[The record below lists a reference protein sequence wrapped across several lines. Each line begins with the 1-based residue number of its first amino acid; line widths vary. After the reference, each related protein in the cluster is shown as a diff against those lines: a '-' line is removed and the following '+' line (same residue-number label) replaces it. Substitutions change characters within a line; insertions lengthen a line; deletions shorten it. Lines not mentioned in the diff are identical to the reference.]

1 MIYKFTLEEQAQLE
15 AIDKKYETL
24 GAEKEAEMSHY
35 QAPDPALESACHV
48 EWPERPT
55 PPKAKSKSAREK
67 YLREVEEY
75 TRKLDE
81 LNAQVE
87 KAYDAYMN
95 SASPEW
101 RRLNDEIGDLI
112 VLKNQEMTTFIASCD
127 RKRFARLNGDKAK
140 ILDHARDQA
149 KTLIVNRF
157 AYYKK
162 VIETGIM
169 HGDTIRSFSARD
181 VRVGRDCSEIWLDA
195 EAIREDIR
203 ECVKL
208 HYEALKDDPDGIK
221 QLDTIIL
228 RVINSS
234 PYTSSHKGD
243 RFKEIEIDKAKELIS
258 FNTTKPKELTILTS
272 KVASE
277 LFAGDFTP
285 GTGKRINVQRRELQ
299 KKTPV
304 YDVVTVGLEDLKTY
318 GVEIKGRRELTQY
331 DWEIHDA
338 IMTLFKAGNEYITSS
353 MIFDLISGKDGAT
366 LNPKQQE
373 HITNAITKLMYTVV
387 KIDASE
393 EAKKFNKKIDEFV
406 YDGNLVPAE
415 RVTVTLNGTTTETI
429 HPFRT
434 PPLGDYSERLSQIA
448 RIDVKY
454 LNTPVNKNE
463 KTIVLQGF
471 LSRRI
476 STIKR
481 NPHFSRTITYE
492 SIYDV
497 VDLSDIKSPGA
508 LRNKKND
515 IRNTTKKILDYWV
528 EVGFISGY
536 SENVKDGGRGQIESV
551 TIEVENTG
559 DQVKG

>member
-1 MIYKFTLEEQAQLE
+1 MIYEFTLEERAQLE
-15 AIDKKYETL
+15 AIDRKYEKL
-24 GAEKEAEMSHY
+24 GAEKEAQMSLVKG
-35 QAPDPALESACHV
+35 PDPALESACHV
-48 EWPERPT
+48 EFPDRPT
-55 PPKAKSKSAREK
+55 PPTSKTKSAQQK
-67 YLREVEEY
+67 YIKDLEEY
-75 TRKLDE
+75 SRQIEE
-81 LNAQVE
+81 LNEVVQ
-87 KAYDAYMN
+87 KAIDAYMN

-112 VLKNQEMTTFIASCD
+112 HLQNQEFKTFVASCD
-127 RKRFARLNGDKAK
+127 RKRFAQLKGDKAK

-149 KTLIVNRF
+149 KKLILNRY

-162 VIETGIM
+162 VIETGVM
-169 HGDTIRSFSARD
+169 DGDNVEMFSAVD
-181 VRVGRDCSEIWLDA
+181 LRVGRDSSEFWLDA
-195 EAIREDIR
+195 EEIREAIRENL
-203 ECVKL
+203 KL
-208 HYEALKDDPDGIK
+208 HYEALKDDPDGIR
-221 QLDTIIL
+221 QLDTII
-228 RVINSS
+228 VKTINSN
-234 PYTSSHKGD
+234 PYVSSHKGE
-243 RFKEIEIDKAKELIS
+243 RFKSIEIDKARELIS
-258 FNTTKPKELTILTS
+258 FNTTKPKELMTLTS

-285 GTGKRINVQRRELQ
+285 GTGKRINVQRKELQ

-304 YDVVTVGLEDLKTY
+304 YDVVTVGLEDLKNY

-338 IMTLFKAGNEYITSS
+338 IMTLFKAGNEFITSS

-373 HITNAITKLMYTVV
+373 HITNSITKLMYTVV

-393 EAKKFNKKIDEFV
+393 EAKKFNKGVSEFV

-471 LSRRI
+471 LFRRI
-476 STIKR
+476 SAIKR
-481 NPHFSRTITYE
+481 NPHFSRVITYE

-497 VDLSDIKSPGA
+497 VDLSDIKSRA
-508 LRNKKND
+508 SLNNKKND
-515 IRNTTKKILDYWV
+515 IRNTTKKILDFWV
-528 EVGFISGY
+528 ETGFIVSY
-536 SENVKDGGRGQIESV
+536 TENLKSGGRGQIESI
-551 TIEVENTG
+551 TIGV
-559 DQVKG
+559 

>member
-1 MIYKFTLEEQAQLE
+1 MIYEFTLEERSQLE
-15 AIDKKYETL
+15 AIDKKYEAL
-24 GAEKEAEMSHY
+24 KAEKEAEMSHFNP
-35 QAPDPALESACHV
+35 PDPALEKACHV
-48 EWPERPT
+48 EFPDRPT
-55 PPKAKSKSAREK
+55 PPTSKSKSAKEK
-67 YLREVEEY
+67 YLKEVEEY
-75 TRKLDE
+75 SQKLIE
-81 LNAQVE
+81 MNEIVQ
-87 KAYDAYMN
+87 KAYEAYMN

-112 VLKNQEMTTFIASCD
+112 VLKSQEIKTFVASCD
-127 RKRFARLNGDKAK
+127 RKRFSQLRGDKAK

-149 KTLIVNRF
+149 KKLILNRY

-162 VIETGIM
+162 VIETGVM
-169 HGDTIRSFSARD
+169 DGDNVEMFSAID
-181 VRVGRDCSEIWLDA
+181 LRVGRDSSEFWLDA
-195 EAIREDIR
+195 EEIREAIRDHL
-203 ECVKL
+203 KL
-208 HYEALKDDPDGIK
+208 HYEALKDDPDGVK
-221 QLDTIIL
+221 QLDSIVMRAIS
-228 RVINSS
+228 SS
-234 PYTSSHKGD
+234 PYVSSHKGE
-243 RFKEIEIDKAKELIS
+243 RFKSIEIDKARELIS
-258 FNTTKPKELTILTS
+258 FNTTKPKELMTLTS

-285 GTGKRINVQRRELQ
+285 GTGKRINVQRKDLQ

-304 YDVVTVGLEDLKTY
+304 FDVVTVGLEDLKTY

-338 IMTLFKAGNEYITSS
+338 IMTLFKAGNEFITSS

-373 HITNAITKLMYTVV
+373 HITNSITKLMYTVV

-471 LSRRI
+471 LFRRI
-476 STIKR
+476 SAIKR
-481 NPHFSRTITYE
+481 NAHFSRVITYE
-492 SIYDV
+492 SIYDI

-515 IRNTTKKILDYWV
+515 VRNTTKKILDYWV
-528 EVGFISGY
+528 ETGFIVSY
-536 SENVKDGGRGQIESV
+536 SENIKAGGRGQIESV
-551 TIEVENTG
+551 TIEV
-559 DQVKG
+559 

>member
-1 MIYKFTLEEQAQLE
+1 MVYKFTLEEEAQLE
-15 AIDKKYETL
+15 AIQKKYERL

-35 QAPDPALESACHV
+35 RGPDQALESSIHV
-48 EWPERPT
+48 EWPEQPT
-55 PPKAKSKSAREK
+55 PPKAKTKSAREK
-67 YLREVEEY
+67 YLKELEAYSKRIE
-75 TRKLDE
+75 E
-81 LNAQVE
+81 LNEVVE
-87 KAYDAYMN
+87 KAYEAYMN

-101 RRLNDEIGDLI
+101 RRLNDEIGELI
-112 VLKNQEMTTFIASCD
+112 SQHNQEIRTTIASFD
-127 RKRFARLNGDKAK
+127 RKRFATLRGDKTK
-140 ILDHARDQA
+140 ILENAKEQA
-149 KTLIVNRF
+149 KTLIVERY
-157 AYYKK
+157 AYYKR

-169 HGDTIRSFSARD
+169 DGDPVERFTARD
-181 VRVGRDCSEIWLDA
+181 LRVGRDSSELWLDA
-195 EAIREDIR
+195 EELKEDIKSTLR
-203 ECVKL
+203 L
-208 HYEALKDDPDGIK
+208 HYEALKDDPDGTK
-221 QLDTIIL
+221 KLDEI
-228 RVINSS
+228 VIRAVNSS
-234 PYTSSHKGD
+234 PFVSSHKGE
-243 RFKEIEIDKAKELIS
+243 RLKEVVVAGTRSLIS
-258 FNTTKPKELTILTS
+258 VSTTKPKELMTLTS

-285 GTGKRINVQRRELQ
+285 GTGKRINVQRKDLQ

-304 YDVVTVGLEDLKTY
+304 YDVVTVGLEDLKSY

-393 EAKKFNKKIDEFV
+393 EAKKFNKGVSEFI

-476 STIKR
+476 SAIKR
-481 NPHFSRTITYE
+481 NAHFSRVITYE

-497 VDLSDIKSPGA
+497 VDLSDIKSAGA

-515 IRNTTKKILDYWV
+515 VRNTTKKILDYWV

-551 TIEVENTG
+551 TIEV
-559 DQVKG
+559 